1 MFQVFRIIFAGYMVC
16 LSVMDIRQ
24 RKLPVRILIAGAVFP
39 AAACFTQREIPATFI
54 AAGCAVGIVFV
65 LISRWTRESFGY
77 GDSILIMIM
86 GAFLGFWN
94 ILSLLMA
101 AFLMA
106 AVYSV
111 ILMVKYHFNRKYS
124 FPFVPFLT
132 AAYIGGLV
140 LECI

>member
-39 AAACFTQREIPATFI
+39 AAACFTQRDIPAAFI

-65 LISRWTRESFGY
+65 LISRGTREGFGY

-86 GAFLGFWN
+86 GSFLGFWG
-94 ILSLLMA
+94 ILSLLLG
-101 AFLMA
+101 AFFMA
-106 AVYSV
+106 AVYSAV
-111 ILMVKYHFNRKYS
+111 LMVKYHFNRKAS

-132 AAYIGGLV
+132 AAYIGGMIFELF
-140 LECI
+140 